1 MNFYAWVR
9 EGVKRAVLLGF
20 SDAIEAVGTPH
31 EGDESG
37 QQFLALLRQQ
47 KSLEGP
53 EPRATSGGHS
63 GGSRKRLG
71 RSLDDIVKTP
81 ASSTASSAPATS

>member
-47 KSLEGP
+47 KSLESP
-53 EPRATSGGHS
+53 EPRSSGG
-63 GGSRKRLG
+63 GGGGRKRLG

-81 ASSTASSAPATS
+81 AGGSAPATS

>member
-20 SDAIEAVGTPH
+20 SDAIEAVGTPP

-37 QQFLALLRQQ
+37 QQFLAMLRQN
-47 KSLEGP
+47 KALEGP
-53 EPRATSGGHS
+53 EPRSSPGSG

-71 RSLDDIVKTP
+71 RSLDDIVKSPASGSAP
-81 ASSTASSAPATS
+81 ASS

>member
-37 QQFLALLRQQ
+37 QQFLALLRQN
-47 KSLEGP
+47 KSLEGA
-53 EPRATSGGHS
+53 EPRTTSGGN
-63 GGSRKRLG
+63 RKRLG
-71 RSLDDIVKTP
+71 RSLDDIVKSP
-81 ASSTASSAPATS
+81 ATGSAPATS

>member
-37 QQFLALLRQQ
+37 QQFLALLRQN
-47 KSLEGP
+47 KSLEGA
-53 EPRATSGGHS
+53 EPRTTGSGNPSGG
-63 GGSRKRLG
+63 GGRKRLG
-71 RSLDDIVKTP
+71 RSLDDIVK
-81 ASSTASSAPATS
+81 SPATGSATAAG

>member
-37 QQFLALLRQQ
+37 QQFLALLRQN
-47 KSLEGP
+47 KSLEGT
-53 EPRATSGGHS
+53 EPRTTGAGNSSGG
-63 GGSRKRLG
+63 RKRLG
-71 RSLDDIVKTP
+71 RSLDDIVK
-81 ASSTASSAPATS
+81 SPATGSATATG